1 MTSTK
6 YLFGY
11 EKERYGTE
19 LLIIA
24 NMRIEDAMDL
34 LGELQPQVRY
44 YPDEQSPEQRELRLR
59 ISDVQDGI
67 KVWKKILEL
76 EVV

>member
-24 NMRIEDAMDL
+24 NMRIEDAMEL
-34 LGELQPQVRY
+34 LGELQPQVRH
-44 YPDEQSPEQRELRLR
+44 YPDQQSREQGELRLR
-59 ISDVQDGI
+59 ISEVQDAI
-67 KVWKKILEL
+67 VVWRKILFDEA
-76 EVV
+76 V